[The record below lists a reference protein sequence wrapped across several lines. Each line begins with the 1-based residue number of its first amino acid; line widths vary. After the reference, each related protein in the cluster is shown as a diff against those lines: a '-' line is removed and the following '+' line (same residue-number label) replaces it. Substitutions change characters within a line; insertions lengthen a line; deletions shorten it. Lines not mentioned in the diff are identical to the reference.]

1 MKIALFSETYLPQI
15 NGVATHIKTLKEGL
29 ETLGHRVLV
38 VTADP
43 KAAGH
48 YVEHGILH
56 CPATELKD
64 LYGYGMAASYSPERM
79 RFIKEFSPD
88 IAHVHT
94 EFGIGSTGLETA
106 RELRIPLIYTLH
118 TMWDEYLHYI
128 ASPTLF
134 PAVRRLVY
142 AYIRYFA
149 KQADAII
156 GPSEK
161 VQKFLD
167 TCGAGRKVNMRAN
180 AVEFDRFSPEQADRT
195 VTARLRCVYG
205 LSPDN
210 LVICFCG
217 RLAREKS
224 VDVLI
229 DYFAVCQRADERIR
243 LMIIGD
249 GPELAE
255 LKSRV
260 MLLGLTDAVIFT
272 GAVPH
277 DSVREVYACCD
288 LYATAS
294 RSEVNSISMLEAM
307 AMGLPVL
314 YIKDEAN
321 AGQVTDGVN
330 GYIFRNAE
338 ELCAAVFHYRDRS
351 EAEKQQLRSS
361 TRLSVCCANQ
371 INMAGHVEAVYI
383 SQIKRKAA
391 IRKEIGKGGGSDGN
405 A

>member
-156 GPSEK
+156 GPSESTE
-161 VQKFLD
+161 VP
-167 TCGAGRKVNMRAN
+167 GH
-180 AVEFDRFSPEQADRT
+180 
-195 VTARLRCVYG
+195 LRCRQKSQYDSQCGGIRQVFPGTGRPYG
-205 LSPDN
+205 
-210 LVICFCG
+210 
-217 RLAREKS
+217 
-224 VDVLI
+224 
-229 DYFAVCQRADERIR
+229 Y
-243 LMIIGD
+243 
-249 GPELAE
+249 
-255 LKSRV
+255 
-260 MLLGLTDAVIFT
+260 
-272 GAVPH
+272 
-277 DSVREVYACCD
+277 
-288 LYATAS
+288 
-294 RSEVNSISMLEAM
+294 
-307 AMGLPVL
+307 
-314 YIKDEAN
+314 
-321 AGQVTDGVN
+321 
-330 GYIFRNAE
+330 
-338 ELCAAVFHYRDRS
+338 
-351 EAEKQQLRSS
+351 
-361 TRLSVCCANQ
+361 
-371 INMAGHVEAVYI
+371 
-383 SQIKRKAA
+383 
-391 IRKEIGKGGGSDGN
+391 GKTPMCLW